1 MPKEADSETLHMRGA
16 RSFIAGRFESVAR
29 ETFDDGWTP
38 EERDA
43 RELKTSVSIERAR
56 SIISRNDSPDV
67 PFDQSINPY
76 KGCEHGC
83 VYCFARPSHAYLD
96 LSPGIDFETK
106 IFYKT
111 HVPERLREAFS
122 RPGYVCST
130 IAMGA
135 NTDPYQP
142 VEKRL
147 KITRQILEVLL
158 EWRHPVSIVT
168 KGALVL

>member
-1 MPKEADSETLHMRGA
+1 M
-16 RSFIAGRFESVAR
+16 
-29 ETFDDGWTP
+29 
-38 EERDA
+38 
-43 RELKTSVSIERAR
+43 
-56 SIISRNDSPDV
+56 

-111 HVPERLREAFS
+111 NVQERLVEAFGK
-122 RPGYVCST
+122 PGYVCST

-147 KITRQILEVLL
+147 KVTRQILTVLRD
-158 EWRHPVSIVT
+158 WRHPVSIVT
-168 KGALVL
+168 KGALVLRDIDLLSEMATQRSRVGHDEHHLAR